1 MPVPPSSVAAAV
13 FTAPISA
20 GRAVSTVQHTHQVPE
35 FICPESMSTTDG
47 RWLLFVAQSFGGFG
61 TGTRGG
67 DRGRCGALCGRHC
80 SASIDPTMLAAS
92 FAMPPGWLGSECS
105 GVRRAGTD
113 QAPAASS
120 RRSAHLVRSAAQDA
134 IPLPATAWLG
144 ARGCTART
152 GRRDSAAEATPSNRG
167 ASRAGTGEQE
177 EERERQ
183 TERDRQR
190 ERERE
195 RQTDRQTD
203 RQTKGDV
210 PEGRDMHVPA
220 VGCCV
225 HLPLPALPVVSCVRP
240 FACSAP
246 AARSRLGRQVG
257 GGAGDVAWQSP
268 LRWGRLL
275 SLSLL

>member
-1 MPVPPSSVAAAV
+1 
-13 FTAPISA
+13 
-20 GRAVSTVQHTHQVPE
+20 
-35 FICPESMSTTDG
+35 MSTTDG
-47 RWLLFVAQSFGGFG
+47 RWLLLVAQSFRGFG
-61 TGTRGG
+61 TGTRGGG

-134 IPLPATAWLG
+134 IPLPATASLG
-144 ARGCTART
+144 ARGCTAKDGQERLRRGGDAIEPRGQPRGH
-152 GRRDSAAEATPSNRG
+152 GRARGREGEAD
-167 ASRAGTGEQE
+167 
-177 EERERQ
+177 RERQ
-183 TERDRQR
+183 TER

-210 PEGRDMHVPA
+210 PEGRDMHASA

-225 HLPLPALPVVSCVRP
+225 HLPLPA
-240 FACSAP
+240 
-246 AARSRLGRQVG
+246 AARREC
-257 GGAGDVAWQSP
+257 A
-268 LRWGRLL
+268 
-275 SLSLL
+275 